1 MNKKNL
7 NHFIPFDAFFL
18 FFFSQSIIYWHNGAI
33 VIRPLVAAKLLRP
46 VAARAVYV
54 DINTKKNRQHNMKKM
69 TAMITHI
76 INSACSCFVCLNQ
89 RVCVCSYSYGTT
101 FVLETITLFSW
112 ITEFHRQINFERRYI
127 IISQTQLVGIE
138 PFTNKLTVA
147 TI

>member
-54 DINTKKNRQHNMKKM
+54 DINTKKKIGNNMKKM

-89 RVCVCSYSYGTT
+89 RVCVFIFIWYDICIGNYHT
-101 FVLETITLFSW
+101 FQLNHRVSPPDQFRTAIHHHFPNSISW
-112 ITEFHRQINFERRYI
+112 NWAIYQ
-127 IISQTQLVGIE
+127 
-138 PFTNKLTVA
+138 
-147 TI
+147 